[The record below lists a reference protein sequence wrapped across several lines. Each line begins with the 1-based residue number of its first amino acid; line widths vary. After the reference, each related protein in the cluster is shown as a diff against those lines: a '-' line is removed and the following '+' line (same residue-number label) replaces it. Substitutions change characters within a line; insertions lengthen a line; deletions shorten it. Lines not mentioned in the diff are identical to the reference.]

1 MNQLSFQKFKK
12 TLTELKEDSP
22 KDTVEYKKLS
32 PAEKQAVKD
41 VFTLLGNTKG
51 EIISKVDSIVKQV
64 AKKRNV
70 KISSIE
76 DCCATLGNGI
86 PLNPSGVFKY
96 TMDRNSLMYL
106 VCKYSLGFLPVS
118 CSTVFTS
125 AKAVYF

>member
-22 KDTVEYKKLS
+22 KETAEYKKLS

-51 EIISKVDSIVKQV
+51 EIITKVDSIVKQV

-70 KISSIE
+70 KVSAIE
-76 DCCATLGNGI
+76 DYFDNEI
-86 PLNPSGVFKY
+86 LN
-96 TMDRNSLMYL
+96 
-106 VCKYSLGFLPVS
+106 
-118 CSTVFTS
+118 
-125 AKAVYF
+125 

>member
-1 MNQLSFQKFKK
+1 MLNQLSFQKFKK

-22 KDTVEYKKLS
+22 KETAEYKKLS

-70 KISSIE
+70 KVSAIE
-76 DCCATLGNGI
+76 DYFDNEI
-86 PLNPSGVFKY
+86 LN
-96 TMDRNSLMYL
+96 
-106 VCKYSLGFLPVS
+106 
-118 CSTVFTS
+118 
-125 AKAVYF
+125 

>member
-22 KDTVEYKKLS
+22 KETAVYKKLS

-51 EIISKVDSIVKQV
+51 EIISKVDGIIKQV

-76 DCCATLGNGI
+76 DYFDNEI
-86 PLNPSGVFKY
+86 LN
-96 TMDRNSLMYL
+96 
-106 VCKYSLGFLPVS
+106 
-118 CSTVFTS
+118 
-125 AKAVYF
+125 

>member
-1 MNQLSFQKFKK
+1 MLNQLSFQKFKR

-22 KDTVEYKKLS
+22 KETAEFKKLS

-51 EIISKVDSIVKQV
+51 EIISKVDGIIKQV

-76 DCCATLGNGI
+76 DYFDKEI
-86 PLNPSGVFKY
+86 LN
-96 TMDRNSLMYL
+96 
-106 VCKYSLGFLPVS
+106 
-118 CSTVFTS
+118 
-125 AKAVYF
+125 

>member
-22 KDTVEYKKLS
+22 KDTVEYNKLS

-70 KISSIE
+70 KVSAIE
-76 DCCATLGNGI
+76 DYFDNEI
-86 PLNPSGVFKY
+86 LN
-96 TMDRNSLMYL
+96 
-106 VCKYSLGFLPVS
+106 
-118 CSTVFTS
+118 
-125 AKAVYF
+125 

>member
-22 KDTVEYKKLS
+22 KDTVEYNKLS

-51 EIISKVDSIVKQV
+51 EIISKVDGIIKQV

-70 KISSIE
+70 KVSAIE
-76 DCCATLGNGI
+76 DYFDNEI
-86 PLNPSGVFKY
+86 LN
-96 TMDRNSLMYL
+96 
-106 VCKYSLGFLPVS
+106 
-118 CSTVFTS
+118 
-125 AKAVYF
+125 